1 MNKIKQAACVLIE
14 NNLGEILLVTR
25 RNSTKVG
32 LPGGKVDEGEDVL
45 TAAVREIY
53 EETGIKLDPST
64 LMSVF
69 VDVCKG
75 EVDYETTCFIAT
87 YDGPLLEGQEDGII
101 SKWGTFD
108 DLIENSPFKEY
119 NKKLFDALKYSSF

>member
-1 MNKIKQAACVLIE
+1 MNKIKQAACILIE
-14 NNLGEILLVTR
+14 NNEGNILLVTR

-32 LPGGKVDEGEDVL
+32 LPGGKVDEGEDFL
-45 TAAVREIY
+45 AAAVREMF
-53 EETGIKLDPST
+53 EETGIKLDPAT
-64 LMSVF
+64 LALVF
-69 VDVCKG
+69 TDVCKG
-75 EVDYETTCFIAT
+75 EVDYETACYRAT

-119 NKKLFDALKYSSF
+119 NKKLFEALSK